1 MSNPGKE
8 GKYRIFGA
16 ELSPY
21 SVKTRSYYRY
31 KGIPHEWI
39 TRDANSMAEYQKYA
53 RLPIIP
59 AVATPE
65 DEGLQ
70 DSTPILEAMEAK
82 FPEPSIHPPS
92 PALRFLS
99 ELLEEF
105 GDEWGNKWMFHY
117 RWADEADQRSAAAR
131 LVAGMMP
138 DASDAERAPV
148 ADQIRERM
156 VGRVGVVGSNEHT
169 GPIIE
174 ASFAN
179 GIALLEKHLQGR
191 PYLFGG
197 RPSFADFGLWG
208 QIYNAW
214 TDPTCGKIL
223 EGRPATLSWIDRMLD
238 PKAEGDFE
246 GWETLAPTLE
256 PLLQQEV
263 RAFLTWSAANAVA
276 VDSGAGEMTVDLDG
290 RRWIQTVGGPQKYH
304 AKSLK
309 EIRRKYAEASADPEL
324 RAILERTGC
333 LPFLA

>member
-1 MSNPGKE
+1 MADT
-8 GKYRIFGA
+8 YRIFGA

-39 TRDANSMAEYQKYA
+39 VRSGNTMAEYQKYA

-82 FPEPSIHPPS
+82 FPEPSTHPPGA
-92 PALRFLS
+92 ALKFLS

-117 RWADEADQRSAAAR
+117 RWADEADQRSAATR
-131 LVAGMMP
+131 LVDAMMP
-138 DASDAERAPV
+138 DAPEADRA
-148 ADQIRERM
+148 AMAGQIQERM

-169 GPIIE
+169 APIIE
-174 ASFAN
+174 ASFTN
-179 GIALLEKHLQGR
+179 GAELLEKHLVGR

-208 QIYNAW
+208 QVYNAW

-223 EGRPATLSWIDRMLD
+223 NQKPAVRAWIDRMLD

-246 GWETLAPTLE
+246 SWDTLAPTLE
-256 PLLQQEV
+256 PILQQEV
-263 RAFLTWSAANAVA
+263 RIFLVWASAIAEAIG
-276 VDSGAGEMTVDLDG
+276 SGADDMTVDLDG
-290 RRWIQTVGGPQKYH
+290 KKWSQTVGGPQKYH

-309 EIRRKYAEASADPEL
+309 EMRRKYAEVNGDDEL
-324 RAILERTGC
+324 RAILERSGC
-333 LPFLA
+333 LGSLA

>member
-1 MSNPGKE
+1 MADT
-8 GKYRIFGA
+8 YRIFGA
-16 ELSPY
+16 EVSPY

-39 TRDANSMAEYQKYA
+39 QRSANTMAEYQKYA

-82 FPEPSIHPPS
+82 FPEPSTHPPGT
-92 PALRFLS
+92 ALKFLS

-117 RWADEADQRSAAAR
+117 RWADEADQRSAAER
-131 LVAGMMP
+131 IVGSMMP
-138 DASDAERAPV
+138 DASAEERSTM
-148 ADQIRERM
+148 ADSIRERM
-156 VGRVGVVGSNEHT
+156 VGRVGVVGSNET
-169 GPIIE
+169 TAPIIE

-179 GIALLEKHLQGR
+179 GMDLLEAHLRGR
-191 PYLFGG
+191 AYLFGG

-214 TDPTCGKIL
+214 TDPTCGKLL
-223 EGRPATLSWIDRMLD
+223 EGKTAIRGWIDRMLD
-238 PKAEGDFE
+238 PKDEGPFE
-246 GWETLAPTLE
+246 SWEALAPTLE
-256 PLLQQEV
+256 PFLQQEV
-263 RAFLTWSAANAVA
+263 RIFLTWAAAIA
-276 VDSGAGEMTVDLDG
+276 EAIGSGAESTTVELDG
-290 RRWIQTVGGPQKYH
+290 KTWTQTVGGPQKYH

-309 EIRRKYAEASADPEL
+309 EIRRKYGEVADDGEL

-333 LPFLA
+333 LPLLA

>member
-1 MSNPGKE
+1 MANQGT
-8 GKYRIFGA
+8 YRIFGA

-39 TRDANSMAEYQKYA
+39 PRSADSMAEYQKYA

-70 DSTPILEAMEAK
+70 DSTPILEAMETK
-82 FPEPSIHPPS
+82 FPEPATHPPT

-117 RWADEADQRSAAAR
+117 RWKDEADQRSAAER
-131 LVAGMMP
+131 LVATMMP
-138 DASDAERAPV
+138 NASDAERATM

-156 VGRVGVVGSNEHT
+156 VGRVGVVGSNET
-169 GPIIE
+169 TAPIIE

-179 GIALLEKHLQGR
+179 GLDLLEKHLTGR
-191 PYLFGG
+191 AYLFGG

-208 QIYNAW
+208 QVYNAW
-214 TDPTCGKIL
+214 TDPTCKSVIDGK
-223 EGRPATLSWIDRMLD
+223 PAVRAWIDRMLD

-246 GWETLAPTLE
+246 SWDTLGPTLE

-263 RAFLTWSAANAVA
+263 RIFLVWASAIAEAIA
-276 VDSGAGEMTVDLDG
+276 SGAESVTVDLDG
-290 RRWIQTVGGPQKYH
+290 KSWSQTVGGPQKYH

-309 EIRRKYAEASADPEL
+309 EIRRKYGEVSDDPEL
-324 RAILERTGC
+324 RVILERSGC
-333 LPFLA
+333 LPHLV

>member
-1 MSNPGKE
+1 MSD
-8 GKYRIFGA
+8 KYRIFGA

-39 TRDANSMAEYQKYA
+39 SRSADTMAEYQKYA

-82 FPEPSIHPPS
+82 FAEPSTHPPG
-92 PALRFLS
+92 AAMKFLS
-99 ELLEEF
+99 ELLEDF
-105 GDEWGNKWMFHY
+105 GDEWANKWMFHY
-117 RWADEADQRSAAAR
+117 RWADEADQRSAAER
-131 LVAGMMP
+131 LVAAMMP
-138 DASDAERAPV
+138 KASAEERAPL

-169 GPIIE
+169 APIIE

-179 GIALLEKHLQGR
+179 GIDLLEKHLASR
-191 PYLFGG
+191 PYLFGA
-197 RPSFADFGLWG
+197 RPCFADFGLWG

-214 TDPTCGKIL
+214 TDPTCGGL
-223 EGRPATLSWIDRMLD
+223 LADRSAVRQWINRMLN
-238 PKAEGDFE
+238 PKAEGEFE
-246 GWETLAPTLE
+246 NWTSLAPTLE
-256 PLLQQEV
+256 PFLQQEV
-263 RAFLTWSAANAVA
+263 RPYLIWASAIADAIG
-276 VDSGAGEMTVDLDG
+276 SGADQIAVDLDG
-290 RRWIQTVGGPQKYH
+290 KAWSQTVGGPQKYH

-309 EIRRKYAEASADPEL
+309 ELRRKYAEVSRDGEL
-324 RAILERTGC
+324 RAILERAGC
-333 LPFLA
+333 LAALA

>member
-1 MSNPGKE
+1 MANQGT
-8 GKYRIFGA
+8 YRIFGA

-39 TRDANSMAEYQKYA
+39 PRSADSMAEYQKYA

-82 FPEPSIHPPS
+82 FPDPTTHPPT
-92 PALRFLS
+92 PALKFLS

-117 RWADEADQRSAAAR
+117 RWKEEADQRSAAER
-131 LVAGMMP
+131 LVATMMP
-138 DASDAERAPV
+138 NASDAERATM

-156 VGRVGVVGSNEHT
+156 VGRVGVVGSNEAT
-169 GPIIE
+169 APIIE

-179 GIALLEKHLQGR
+179 GLDLLEKHLTGR
-191 PYLFGG
+191 AYLFGG

-208 QIYNAW
+208 QVYNAW
-214 TDPTCGKIL
+214 TDPTCKKAIDGK
-223 EGRPATLSWIDRMLD
+223 PAVRAWIDRMLD

-246 GWETLAPTLE
+246 SWDTLAPTLE

-263 RAFLTWSAANAVA
+263 RIFLAWASAIADAIASGAANV
-276 VDSGAGEMTVDLDG
+276 TVDLDG
-290 RRWIQTVGGPQKYH
+290 KSWSQTVGGPQKYH

-309 EIRRKYAEASADPEL
+309 EIRRKYGEVRDDPEL
-324 RAILERTGC
+324 RAVLERSGC
-333 LPFLA
+333 LPHLA

>member
-1 MSNPGKE
+1 MANQGT
-8 GKYRIFGA
+8 YRIFGA

-39 TRDANSMAEYQKYA
+39 PRSADSMAEYQKYA

-59 AVATPE
+59 AVATPD

-82 FPEPSIHPPS
+82 FPEPTTHPPT
-92 PALRFLS
+92 PALKFLS

-117 RWADEADQRSAAAR
+117 RWKDEADQRSAADR
-131 LVAGMMP
+131 LVSTMMP
-138 DASDAERAPV
+138 NASEAERATM

-156 VGRVGVVGSNEHT
+156 VGRVGVVGSNAT
-169 GPIIE
+169 TAPIIE

-179 GIALLEKHLQGR
+179 GLDLLEKHLSGR
-191 PYLFGG
+191 AYLFGG

-208 QIYNAW
+208 QVYNAW
-214 TDPTCGKIL
+214 TDPTCKKAID
-223 EGRPATLSWIDRMLD
+223 EKPAVRAWIDRMLE

-246 GWETLAPTLE
+246 SWDALAPTLE

-263 RAFLTWSAANAVA
+263 RIFLAWASAIA
-276 VDSGAGEMTVDLDG
+276 GAIADGAESVTVELDG
-290 RRWIQTVGGPQKYH
+290 KSWSQTVGGPQKYH

-309 EIRRKYAEASADPEL
+309 EMRRKYAEVSDDPEL
-324 RAILERTGC
+324 RSILERTGC
-333 LPFLA
+333 LPHLA

>member
-1 MSNPGKE
+1 MSD
-8 GKYRIFGA
+8 KYRIFGA

-39 TRDANSMAEYQKYA
+39 TRSAGTMAEYQKYA

-82 FPEPSIHPPS
+82 FPEPATHPPTA
-92 PALRFLS
+92 ALKFLS

-117 RWADEADQRSAAAR
+117 RWAAEADQRSAAER
-131 LVAGMMP
+131 LVVAMMP
-138 DASDAERAPV
+138 DASPEDRAPM

-169 GPIIE
+169 APIIE

-179 GIALLEKHLQGR
+179 GIELLEKHLAAR

-197 RPSFADFGLWG
+197 RPCFADFGLWG
-208 QIYNAW
+208 QVYNAW
-214 TDPTCGKIL
+214 TDPTCGPIL
-223 EGRPATLSWIDRMLD
+223 NEKLAIRAWIDRMLD

-246 GWETLAPTLE
+246 SWDSLAPTLE

-263 RAFLTWSAANAVA
+263 RPFLVWASAIADAIG
-276 VDSGAGEMTVDLDG
+276 SGADQMTVDLDG
-290 RRWIQTVGGPQKYH
+290 KTWSQSVGGPQKYH

-309 EIRRKYAEASADPEL
+309 EIRRKYGDVSSDGDL
-324 RAILERTGC
+324 RDILERTGC
-333 LPFLA
+333 LAPLS